1 MVGDD
6 KGRENLGDYGD
17 FWGIFLIFL
26 LLWIFL
32 WGILGAARS
41 SSEQLGFFGVGILGA
56 LGATR
61 STRILEEMVG
71 TGAWWGLALA
81 SFSECSECSEC
92 SDDKKVWGVGVGI
105 FCWWFGFFL

>member
-1 MVGDD
+1 MIKVG
-6 KGRENLGDYGD
+6 KILGIM
-17 FWGIFLIFL
+17 GIFLIFL
-26 LLWIFL
+26 
-32 WGILGAARS
+32 ILGGDF
-41 SSEQLGFFGVGILGA
+41 GFLGA

-71 TGAWWGLALA
+71 TGVWLGLALA

>member
-41 SSEQLGFFGVGILGA
+41 TRTFWGGDFGS
-56 LGATR
+56 TR
-61 STRILEEMVG
+61 SNSEHSDFG
-71 TGAWWGLALA
+71 GDGGDWGLVGA
-81 SFSECSECSEC
+81 
-92 SDDKKVWGVGVGI
+92 GVSQ
-105 FCWWFGFFL
+105 LL

>member
-17 FWGIFLIFL
+17 FWGIFFD
-26 LLWIFL
+26 FFAFVDFFV
-32 WGILGAARS
+32 GGGS
-41 SSEQLGFFGVGILGA
+41 SSEHSEHSDFLGWGFWEQ

-71 TGAWWGLALA
+71 TGVWWGLALA

>member
-1 MVGDD
+1 MIKVG
-6 KGRENLGDYGD
+6 KILGIMEIFGG
-17 FWGIFLIFL
+17 FFLIFL

-32 WGILGAARS
+32 WGGGS
-41 SSEQLGFFGVGILGA
+41 SSEHSEHSDFLGWGFWEQ

-61 STRILEEMVG
+61 STRSVEEMVG

>member
-17 FWGIFLIFL
+17 FRGIFFDFFAFVD
-26 LLWIFL
+26 FL
-32 WGILGAARS
+32 WGI
-41 SSEQLGFFGVGILGA
+41 FGS
-56 LGATR
+56 TR
-61 STRILEEMVG
+61 STRSVGKMVG
-71 TGAWWGLALA
+71 TGAWLGLALA
-81 SFSECSECSEC
+81 SFSECSEC

>member
-17 FWGIFLIFL
+17 FWGIFFD
-26 LLWIFL
+26 FFAFFDFFV
-32 WGILGAARS
+32 GDFGS
-41 SSEQLGFFGVGILGA
+41 SSEHSDFLGWGFWEQ

-61 STRILEEMVG
+61 STRSVEEMVG
-71 TGAWWGLALA
+71 TGVWLGLALA

>member
-17 FWGIFLIFL
+17 FWGIFFDFFAFVDFFCGGG
-26 LLWIFL
+26 W
-32 WGILGAARS
+32 
-41 SSEQLGFFGVGILGA
+41 EQLGALGALGLFGVGILGA

-71 TGAWWGLALA
+71 TGVWLGLALA
-81 SFSECSECSEC
+81 SFSECSECSGAFG
-92 SDDKKVWGVGVGI
+92 VGVGVGI